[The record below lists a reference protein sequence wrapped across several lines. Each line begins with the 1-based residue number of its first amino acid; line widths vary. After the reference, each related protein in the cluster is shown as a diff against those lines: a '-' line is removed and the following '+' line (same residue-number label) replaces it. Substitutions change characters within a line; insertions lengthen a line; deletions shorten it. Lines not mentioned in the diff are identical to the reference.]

1 MALTV
6 ELQEL
11 IDNWVNEEVPYR
23 GYKCMQSTDNKN
35 ISVELYHQF
44 ICESFQYDN
53 IVTSSFVTSD
63 NTKIDCIRAQSSMN
77 RIKMIIDGALSI
89 VKDFDERMKPIRE
102 FDERM
107 KPIRDLQER
116 MKPIRDLQ
124 EISKQN
130 SRSGLINSFMSLT
143 AADPLHSY
151 RILEINRHKEEMQR
165 LKEDRQRV
173 EDKMKREREEFI
185 NHCIEEITR
194 YLDQQFSL

>member
-11 IDNWVNEEVPYR
+11 NDNWVNEEVLYR

-77 RIKMIIDGALSI
+77 RIKLIIDGALSI
-89 VKDFDERMKPIRE
+89 VKDFD
-102 FDERM
+102 
-107 KPIRDLQER
+107 ER